1 MRNFE
6 YEISIPGEKQSEAD
20 RKMKAI
26 VKIIPKLTADEWEKI
41 AEVVSSPVQ
50 LAMIKTKLGM

>member
-1 MRNFE
+1 MRKFE
-6 YEISIPGEKQSEAD
+6 YEISVPAETQGEAD

-26 VKIIPKLTADEWEKI
+26 VKVVPKLTAEEWEKI

-50 LAMIKTKLGM
+50 LALIKAKLGI